1 VAVPKEITMNGSNR
15 TERTWKKRLGL
26 AAAVVL
32 AFVLGAETGG
42 GVDLADW
49 PGRGG
54 EKDPVGAEPDP
65 ESEIL

>member
-1 VAVPKEITMNGSNR
+1 MNGSNR
-15 TERTWKKRLGL
+15 KGKTWKKRLGM

-42 GVDLADW
+42 ALDLADL

-54 EKDPVGAEPDP
+54 EKDPAGGEPDP

>member
-1 VAVPKEITMNGSNR
+1 MNGSNR
-15 TERTWKKRLGL
+15 KEKTWKKRLGM

-32 AFVLGAETGG
+32 TLVLGAETGG

-54 EKDPVGAEPDP
+54 EKDPAVGEPDP

>member
-1 VAVPKEITMNGSNR
+1 MNASNR
-15 TERTWKKRLGL
+15 TEKTWKKRLGM

-32 AFVLGAETGG
+32 TLVLGAETGG

-54 EKDPVGAEPDP
+54 EQDPAGGEPEP
-65 ESEIL
+65 ESETL

>member
-1 VAVPKEITMNGSNR
+1 VTVPKEITMNGSNR
-15 TERTWKKRLGL
+15 KEIWKQRLGM

-32 AFVLGAETGG
+32 TIVLGADTGG
-42 GVDLADW
+42 AVDLADW

-54 EKDPVGAEPDP
+54 EKDPAGGEPDP

>member
-1 VAVPKEITMNGSNR
+1 MNESNR
-15 TERTWKKRLGL
+15 KEQTWKKRLGM

-32 AFVLGAETGG
+32 TLVLGADTGG
-42 GVDLADW
+42 GVDLANW

-54 EKDPVGAEPDP
+54 EKDPAGGEPDP